1 MNYSLVSSY
10 GLNLSLKHSTIISF
24 IQNVNLNLIQGEF
37 KNDPGIDFTSD
48 NPLESRQYL
57 LYIRFKEFYEI
68 LLIIFILN

>member
-1 MNYSLVSSY
+1 VNYSLVSSY

-48 NPLESRQYL
+48 NPLESGNICYTSGL
-57 LYIRFKEFYEI
+57 KNFMKFY
-68 LLIIFILN
+68 